1 MKTLKN
7 ILALVM
13 VMALMISCKNETNPE
28 VKTVEAD
35 IAVKTEKV
43 LNLDANFVKSEFT
56 IDGMTCEIGCA
67 KLIEKNIN
75 KMDGVKSAK
84 VDFNNKL
91 AMVEYDEAMVN
102 HTSLEETV
110 TKSAD
115 VYKVSEMKTVKE
127 FSAKKDKECDE
138 NCTMACCKDK
148 TEVEKKECAENC
160 TKACCAEKKAKTEA

>member
-13 VMALMISCKNETNPE
+13 VMALIVSCKNETNPE
-28 VKTVEAD
+28 VKTVSTD

-43 LNLDANFVKSEFT
+43 LNLDANFVKSESI

-91 AMVEYDEAMVN
+91 AMVEYDEAIVN
-102 HTSLEETV
+102 HSSLEATV
-110 TKSAD
+110 ASSAD
-115 VYKVSEMKTVKE
+115 TYKVSEMKTVKE

-148 TEVEKKECAENC
+148 TEVEKMACSENC
-160 TKACCAEKKAKTEA
+160 KKACCADKKGDA

>member
-1 MKTLKN
+1 MNTLKN

-13 VMALMISCKNETNPE
+13 VMALMVSCKNETNPE
-28 VKTVEAD
+28 IKTVEAD
-35 IAVKTEKV
+35 VAVKTEKV

-102 HTSLEETV
+102 HTSLEATV

-138 NCTMACCKDK
+138 NCTMAFCKDK

-160 TKACCAEKKAKTEA
+160 TKACCAEKKAKTDA

>member
-1 MKTLKN
+1 MKTLKD

-13 VMALMISCKNETNPE
+13 VMMLMVSCKNESNPE
-28 VKTVEAD
+28 VKTVD
-35 IAVKTEKV
+35 TNIAVKTEKV

-56 IDGMTCEIGCA
+56 IEGMTCEIGCA
-67 KLIEKNIN
+67 KLIERNIN

-91 AMVEYDEAMVN
+91 AMVEYDDAVVN
-102 HTSLEETV
+102 HNSLEAAV

-115 VYKVSEMKTVKE
+115 IYKVSEMKTVKE
-127 FSAKKDKECDE
+127 FSAKKKDKECDE
-138 NCTMACCKDK
+138 NCNMACCKDK

-160 TKACCAEKKAKTEA
+160 TKACCAEKKGKA

>member
-1 MKTLKN
+1 MNTLKN

-13 VMALMISCKNETNPE
+13 VMALMVSCKNETNPE
-28 VKTVEAD
+28 IKTVEAD
-35 IAVKTEKV
+35 VAVKTEKV

-102 HTSLEETV
+102 HTSLEATV

-160 TKACCAEKKAKTEA
+160 TKACCAEKKAKTDA

>member
-13 VMALMISCKNETNPE
+13 VMALIVSCKNETNPE
-28 VKTVEAD
+28 VKTVSTD

-43 LNLDANFVKSEFT
+43 LNLDANFVKSEFI

-91 AMVEYDEAMVN
+91 AMVEYDEAIVN
-102 HTSLEETV
+102 HSSLEATV
-110 TKSAD
+110 ASSAD
-115 VYKVSEMKTVKE
+115 TYKVSEMKTVKE

-160 TKACCAEKKAKTEA
+160 TKACCAEKKGKV

>member
-13 VMALMISCKNETNPE
+13 VMVLIVSCKNETNPE
-28 VKTVEAD
+28 IKTVEAD
-35 IAVKTEKV
+35 MAVKTEKV

-84 VDFNNKL
+84 VDFNKKL
-91 AMVEYDEAMVN
+91 AMVEYDDAMVDHN
-102 HTSLEETV
+102 SLEETV

-115 VYKVSEMKTVKE
+115 IYKVSEMKTVKE
-127 FSAKKDKECDE
+127 FSAKKDKDCDE
-138 NCTMACCKDK
+138 NCSMACCKDK

-160 TKACCAEKKAKTEA
+160 TKACCTDKKDKA

>member
-1 MKTLKN
+1 
-7 ILALVM
+7 M
-13 VMALMISCKNETNPE
+13 VMALIISCKNETNPE

-35 IAVKTEKV
+35 MAVKTEKV

-102 HTSLEETV
+102 HTSLEEAV

-115 VYKVSEMKTVKE
+115 IYKVSEMKTVKE

-148 TEVEKKECAENC
+148 TEIEKKECAENC
-160 TKACCAEKKAKTEA
+160 TKACCAEKKGKA

>member
-1 MKTLKN
+1 MKTFKN

-13 VMALMISCKNETNPE
+13 VMALIISCKNETNPE

-35 IAVKTEKV
+35 MAVKTEKV

-102 HTSLEETV
+102 HTSLEEAV

-115 VYKVSEMKTVKE
+115 IYKVSEMKTVKE

-160 TKACCAEKKAKTEA
+160 TKACCAEKKGKA

>member
-7 ILALVM
+7 ILAV
-13 VMALMISCKNETNPE
+13 VMAMTLIVSCKNETSPE
-28 VKTVEAD
+28 IKIINTDV
-35 IAVKTEKV
+35 AVKTEKV
-43 LNLDANFVKSEFT
+43 LNLDANFVKTEFT

-110 TKSAD
+110 IKSAD
-115 VYKVSEMKTVKE
+115 IYKVSEMKTVKE
-127 FSAKKDKECDE
+127 FSAKKNKECDE

-148 TEVEKKECAENC
+148 TEVEKKDCAEDC
-160 TKACCAEKKAKTEA
+160 KKACCAEKKVKA

>member
-1 MKTLKN
+1 MKTLKKF
-7 ILALVM
+7 LALVM
-13 VMALMISCKNETNPE
+13 VIALTVSCKNETTPE
-28 VKTVEAD
+28 VKTID
-35 IAVKTEKV
+35 TNIAVKTEKI
-43 LNLDANFVKSEFT
+43 LNQDANFIKSEFI

-91 AMVEYDEAMVN
+91 AMVEYDEAVVN
-102 HTSLEETV
+102 HESLEETV

-115 VYKVSEMKTVKE
+115 IYKVSEMKTVKE

-160 TKACCAEKKAKTEA
+160 TKACCAEKKVKA

>member
-7 ILALVM
+7 MLALVM
-13 VMALMISCKNETNPE
+13 VMALMVSCKNETNPE
-28 VKTVEAD
+28 VKTVDTD

-43 LNLDANFVKSEFT
+43 LNPDANFIKSEFT

-91 AMVEYDEAMVN
+91 AMVEYDEAVVN
-102 HTSLEETV
+102 HNSLEEAV

-115 VYKVSEMKTVKE
+115 VYKVSKMKTVKE

-160 TKACCAEKKAKTEA
+160 TKACCAEKKGKA

>member
-13 VMALMISCKNETNPE
+13 VVAFTVSCKNETAPE
-28 VKTVEAD
+28 VKTVETDMA
-35 IAVKTEKV
+35 IKTEKV

-67 KLIEKNIN
+67 KLIERNIN

-84 VDFNNKL
+84 VDFNEKI

-102 HTSLEETV
+102 HTSLEATV

-115 VYKVSEMKTVKE
+115 VYTVSNMKTVKE
-127 FSAKKDKECDE
+127 FSAKKEKECDE

-148 TEVEKKECAENC
+148 TEAEKEACAEDC
-160 TKACCAEKKAKTEA
+160 TKACCAEKKAKAKA